1 MEALGVWVYIARMS
15 DTADLTYELMK
26 RLHAEF
32 GEFRRDIASM
42 KMRLTSLEQH
52 QATVAVDIA
61 RINLELDQIRED
73 VSRIKRRLDLV
84 DV

>member
-1 MEALGVWVYIARMS
+1 MS

-32 GEFRRDIASM
+32 GEFRRDIASV